1 MSAAI
6 ARPLSY
12 RVGAVA
18 YKAQVVTIW
27 EAFRRWF
34 RERDFPLEYVLFST
48 YDEQVAALRGGWI
61 DVAWN
66 TNLAYV
72 ATVNATNGRCRA
84 IAMRDTDRNWTS
96 HLIVPADSVAVG
108 LGLEGMRGRRVG
120 FGDSDSPQAWILPA
134 YAMRSAG
141 FDPLVDILGERLDQ
155 DVGKHGDTGGAEF
168 AQLERLRA
176 GELDGCVVSD
186 PTWTGVRE
194 AGADAGLVIA
204 WTSPPFHHCN
214 FTTLLESSADHDGFV
229 RLLMSMNEDDPQIRE
244 PMRLEYVH
252 RWVEPD
258 VSGYVDLLEAVRQV
272 TDGAVVG
279 RSTVVS
285 GPPLSSAS
293 A

>member
-1 MSAAI
+1 MTGVRSAA
-6 ARPLSY
+6 Y

-34 RERDFPLEYVLFST
+34 RERDLPLEYALFSS
-48 YDEQVAALRGGWI
+48 YEEQVSALQAGWI

-72 ATVNATNGRCRA
+72 ATVRATKGRCRA

-96 HLIVPADSVAVG
+96 HLIAKADAASVG
-108 LGLEGMRGRRVG
+108 LGLEGVRGCRVG

-134 YAMRSAG
+134 YAMGQAG
-141 FDPLVDILGERLDQ
+141 FDPLVDFRGELLDQ
-155 DVGKHGDTGGAEF
+155 DLGKHGDTGGSEF
-168 AQLERLRA
+168 VQLGRLRA
-176 GELDGCVVSD
+176 GELDACVVSD
-186 PTWTGVRE
+186 PTWTAVRE
-194 AGADAGLVIA
+194 AGADAGLAIA

-214 FTTLLESSADHDGFV
+214 FTALADSTADHDAFV
-229 RLLMSMNEDDPQIRE
+229 ALLMSMDENDPQIRE

-258 VSGYVDLLEAVRQV
+258 VSGYADLLKAVGIEAERSTRNEPVV
-272 TDGAVVG
+272 TDRG
-279 RSTVVS
+279 R
-285 GPPLSSAS
+285 
-293 A
+293 

>member
-1 MSAAI
+1 MSSVTT
-6 ARPLSY
+6 RRTY

-34 RERDFPLEYVLFST
+34 RDRDFPLEYVLFST
-48 YDEQVAALRGGWI
+48 YDEQIAALRAGWI

-72 ATVNATNGRCRA
+72 ATVNATDGRCRA

-96 HLIVPADSVAVG
+96 HLIVSAESAAAG
-108 LGLEGMRGRRVG
+108 GGLEGMRGRHIG

-134 YAMRSAG
+134 YAMRQAG
-141 FDPLVDILGERLDQ
+141 FDPLIDFLGERLDQ

-176 GELDGCVVSD
+176 GELEGCVVSD
-186 PTWTGVRE
+186 PSWTAIRE
-194 AGADAGLVIA
+194 AGADDGLAIA
-204 WTSPPFHHCN
+204 WTTPPFHHCN
-214 FTTLLESSADHDGFV
+214 FTALQESTADHSEFV
-229 RLLMSMNEDDPQIRE
+229 RLLMTMDEDDPQIRE

-252 RWVEPD
+252 RWVAPD
-258 VSGYVDLLEAVRQV
+258 VSGYRDLIEAVRLEAAAAEVAQ
-272 TDGAVVG
+272 G
-279 RSTVVS
+279 S
-285 GPPLSSAS
+285 
-293 A
+293 

>member
-1 MSAAI
+1 MNTGEM
-6 ARPLSY
+6 RPIVY

-27 EAFRRWF
+27 EAFRTWF
-34 RERDFPLEYVLFST
+34 RERGFHLEYLLFST
-48 YDEQVAALRGGWI
+48 YDEQVRALQAGWI
-61 DVAWN
+61 DAAWN

-72 ATVNATNGRCRA
+72 ATLKATAGRCHP

-96 HLIVPADSVAVG
+96 HLVVPVDSPAAMVG
-108 LGLEGMRGRRVG
+108 LEAMRGRRVG

-134 YAMRSAG
+134 FAMRRAG
-141 FDPLVDILGERLDQ
+141 FDPLSDIRGECLDR

-186 PTWTGVRE
+186 PTWMAVRE
-194 AGADAGLVIA
+194 AGADSGLAIA

-214 FTTLLESSADHDGFV
+214 FTVLDGSSGDHDGFV
-229 RLLMSMNEDDPQIRE
+229 RLLQSMDEDDPQIRE

-252 RWVEPD
+252 RWVGPD
-258 VSGYVDLLEAVRQV
+258 TTGYADLVEAVREMSAAHRSV
-272 TDGAVVG
+272 TQPAA
-279 RSTVVS
+279 T
-285 GPPLSSAS
+285 A
-293 A
+293 

>member
-1 MSAAI
+1 VSGQDG
-6 ARPLSY
+6 RPTVY

-34 RERDFPLEYVLFST
+34 RERAFPLEYALFST
-48 YDEQVAALRGGWI
+48 YDEQVAALQAGWI

-72 ATVNATNGRCRA
+72 ATVRATDGRCRA

-96 HLIVPADSVAVG
+96 HLIVPADSAAIS
-108 LGLEGMRGRRVG
+108 LGLEGLRGRRVG

-134 YAMRSAG
+134 YAMRQAG
-141 FDPLVDILGERLDQ
+141 FDPLIDFRGERRDQ
-155 DVGKHGDTGGAEF
+155 DIGKHGDTGGAEF
-168 AQLERLRA
+168 VQLERLRA

-186 PTWTGVRE
+186 PTWTAVRD
-194 AGADAGLVIA
+194 AGADAGLAIA

-214 FTTLLESSADHDGFV
+214 FTALLESGGDHDGFV
-229 RLLMSMNEDDPQIRE
+229 SLLMSMDEDDPQIRE

-252 RWVEPD
+252 RWVAPD
-258 VSGYVDLLEAVRQV
+258 LSGYVDLLEAVRLN
-272 TDGAVVG
+272 AE
-279 RSTVVS
+279 
-285 GPPLSSAS
+285 LSMADQPAFVHSRR
-293 A
+293 

>member
-1 MSAAI
+1 MSGGYVPGRA
-6 ARPLSY
+6 PLY

-34 RERDFPLEYVLFST
+34 MERGFPLDYVLFST
-48 YDEQVAALRGGWI
+48 YDAQVEALRAGWI

-72 ATVNATNGRCRA
+72 ATVRATGGQCRA

-96 HLIVPADSVAVG
+96 HVIVSSHSPAVD
-108 LGLEGMRGRRVG
+108 LGLEGLRGCRVG
-120 FGDSDSPQAWILPA
+120 FGDRDSPQAWILPA
-134 YAMRSAG
+134 YAMRRAG
-141 FDPLVDILGERLDQ
+141 FDPMIDIRGERLDQ

-168 AQLERLRA
+168 TQLGRLRA

-186 PTWTGVRE
+186 PTWTAVRE
-194 AGADAGLVIA
+194 AGADAGLAVA

-214 FTTLLESSADHDGFV
+214 FTALDGSRADHDGFV
-229 RLLMSMNEDDPQIRE
+229 TMLMTMREDDPQIRE

-252 RWVEPD
+252 HWMPAD
-258 VSGYVDLLEAVRQV
+258 LSGYVDLMEAVRLEAAQ
-272 TDGAVVG
+272 TQPG
-279 RSTVVS
+279 
-285 GPPLSSAS
+285 
-293 A
+293 

>member
-1 MSAAI
+1 VSIAATHP
-6 ARPLSY
+6 RPY

-34 RERDFPLEYVLFST
+34 RERDFSLEYVLFSS
-48 YDEQVAALRGGWI
+48 YDEQVGALQAGWI

-72 ATVNATNGRCRA
+72 ATVRATSGGCRA

-96 HLIVPADSVAVG
+96 HLIVPADSPAIG
-108 LGLEGMRGRRVG
+108 LGLEGVRGRRIG

-134 YAMRSAG
+134 HAMRKAG
-141 FDPLVDILGERLDQ
+141 FDPLVDFRGERLDQ
-155 DVGKHGDTGGAEF
+155 DIGKHGDTGGAEF
-168 AQLERLRA
+168 AQLARLRA

-186 PTWTGVRE
+186 PTWAAVRD
-194 AGADAGLVIA
+194 AGADDGLAIA

-214 FTTLLESSADHDGFV
+214 FTALLASSADHDEFV

-252 RWVEPD
+252 RWVPPD
-258 VSGYVDLLEAVRQV
+258 VSGYGDLLDAVRLDADAVATDQPAV
-272 TDGAVVG
+272 THGS
-279 RSTVVS
+279 R
-285 GPPLSSAS
+285 
-293 A
+293 

>member
-1 MSAAI
+1 MDGE
-6 ARPLSY
+6 RRY

-27 EAFRRWF
+27 EAFRQWF
-34 RERDFPLEYVLFST
+34 RERGFPLEYVLFST
-48 YDEQVAALRGGWI
+48 YDEQVAALQRGWI

-72 ATVNATNGRCRA
+72 ATLAATAGRCRP

-96 HLIVPADSVAVG
+96 HLIVPARSPAVEHG
-108 LGLEGMRGRRVG
+108 LRGMVGARIG
-120 FGDSDSPQAWILPA
+120 FGDTDSPQAWLLPA
-134 YAMRSAG
+134 YAMRREG
-141 FDPLVDILGERLDQ
+141 FDPLIGARGERLDR

-186 PTWTGVRE
+186 PTWAAVRE
-194 AGADAGLVIA
+194 AGADKGFVIA
-204 WTSPPFHHCN
+204 WTTPPFHHCN
-214 FTTLLESSADHDGFV
+214 FTTLEESTADHEGFV
-229 RLLMSMNEDDPQIRE
+229 RLLFSMDEHDPQIRE

-258 VSGYVDLLEAVRQV
+258 LSGYVDLIAAVGLADR
-272 TDGAVVG
+272 
-279 RSTVVS
+279 VS
-285 GPPLSSAS
+285 ALAGG
-293 A
+293 

>member
-1 MSAAI
+1 MSAAT
-6 ARPLSY
+6 ARPPTY

-34 RERDFPLEYVLFST
+34 RARDFPLEYVLFST
-48 YDEQVAALRGGWI
+48 YDEQVGALREGWI

-72 ATVNATNGRCRA
+72 ATVRATDGRCRA

-96 HLIVPADSVAVG
+96 HLIVPADSVAVR

-134 YAMRSAG
+134 YAMRKAG
-141 FDPLVDILGERLDQ
+141 FDPLDDILGERLDQ

-186 PTWTGVRE
+186 PTWAGVRD
-194 AGADAGLVIA
+194 AGADAGLAIA

-214 FTTLLESSADHDGFV
+214 FTALLNSSADHDGFL
-229 RLLMSMNEDDPQIRE
+229 RLLMSMNETDPQIRE

-252 RWVEPD
+252 RWVPPD
-258 VSGYVDLLEAVRQV
+258 VSGYVDLLEAVGQGA
-272 TDGAVVG
+272 DGARVEQ
-279 RSTVVS
+279 SAVVS
-285 GPPLSSAS
+285 GSS
-293 A
+293 

>member
-1 MSAAI
+1 MTVAA
-6 ARPLSY
+6 ARRPSY

-48 YDEQVAALRGGWI
+48 YDEQVDALRDGWI

-72 ATVNATNGRCRA
+72 ASVNATNGRCRA

-96 HLIVPADSVAVG
+96 HLIVPADSAWAG
-108 LGLEGMRGRRVG
+108 LGLAGLRGRRVG

-134 YAMRSAG
+134 YAMRQAG
-141 FDPLVDILGERLDQ
+141 FDPLVDLRGERLDQ
-155 DVGKHGDTGGAEF
+155 DLGKHGDTGGAEF

-186 PTWTGVRE
+186 PTWAAVCD
-194 AGADAGLVIA
+194 AGADVGLTIA

-214 FTTLLESSADHDGFV
+214 FTALEDSQADHAGFV
-229 RLLMSMNEDDPQIRE
+229 GLLMSMDENDPQIRE

-252 RWVEPD
+252 RWVAPD
-258 VSGYVDLLEAVRQV
+258 VSGYADLLDAVRLDA
-272 TDGAVVG
+272 DGATTRPAVLPG
-279 RSTVVS
+279 SR
-285 GPPLSSAS
+285 
-293 A
+293 

>member
-1 MSAAI
+1 MAGDGSDG
-6 ARPLSY
+6 REVY

-34 RERDFPLEYVLFST
+34 RERGVPLEYVLFST
-48 YDEQVAALRGGWI
+48 YEEQLAALAAGWI

-72 ATVNATNGRCRA
+72 ATLRATGGRCRA

-96 HLIVPADSVAVG
+96 HVVVLVDSPATSGG
-108 LGLEGMRGRRVG
+108 LAALRGLRVG

-134 YAMRSAG
+134 YAMRREG
-141 FDPLVDILGERLDQ
+141 FDPLVDLRGERLDR
-155 DVGKHGDTGGAEF
+155 DLGKHGDTGEAEF

-176 GELDGCVVSD
+176 GDLDACVVSE
-186 PTWTGVRE
+186 PTWAAVRE
-194 AGADAGLVIA
+194 AGADAGLAIA

-214 FTTLLESSADHDGFV
+214 FTVLEDSAADHDRFV
-229 RLLMSMNEDDPQIRE
+229 DLLLTMDEDDPQIRE

-252 RWVEPD
+252 RWVGPD
-258 VSGYVDLLEAVRQV
+258 PSGYIDLIAATE
-272 TDGAVVG
+272 
-279 RSTVVS
+279 
-285 GPPLSSAS
+285 PPERTA
-293 A
+293 

>member
-1 MSAAI
+1 MSVDV
-6 ARPLSY
+6 ARPHGY

-18 YKAQVVTIW
+18 YKAQVVTVW

-34 RERDFPLEYVLFST
+34 REREFPLGYVLFST
-48 YDEQVAALRGGWI
+48 YDEQVRALQAGWI

-72 ATVNATNGRCRA
+72 ATVGATDGGCRA

-96 HLIVPADSVAVG
+96 HVIVPADSTAIA
-108 LGLEGMRGRRVG
+108 LGLEGLRGRRVG

-134 YAMRSAG
+134 YAMRQAG
-141 FDPLVDILGERLDQ
+141 FDPLVDFRGERLDQ

-168 AQLERLRA
+168 VQLERLRA

-186 PTWTGVRE
+186 PTWAAVRD
-194 AGADAGLVIA
+194 AGADIGLAIA

-214 FTTLLESSADHDGFV
+214 FTALLESGADHDGFV
-229 RLLMSMNEDDPQIRE
+229 SLLMSMDEDDPQIRE

-252 RWVEPD
+252 RWVAPD
-258 VSGYVDLLEAVRQV
+258 LSGYVDLLEAVRLNAEQ
-272 TDGAVVG
+272 
-279 RSTVVS
+279 
-285 GPPLSSAS
+285 SA
-293 A
+293 ADQPALIPG

>member
-1 MSAAI
+1 MSI
-6 ARPLSY
+6 AGAPPRPY

-34 RERDFPLEYVLFST
+34 RERGFPLEYVLFST
-48 YDEQVAALRGGWI
+48 YDEQVAALQAGWI

-72 ATVNATNGRCRA
+72 ATVRATDGRCRA

-96 HLIVPADSVAVG
+96 HLIVAADSPAIR
-108 LGLEGMRGRRVG
+108 LGLEGLRGRRVG
-120 FGDSDSPQAWILPA
+120 FGDSDSSQAWILPS
-134 YAMRSAG
+134 YAMRRAG
-141 FDPLVDILGERLDQ
+141 FDPLVDFRGERLDQ

-176 GELDGCVVSD
+176 NELDGCIVSD
-186 PTWTGVRE
+186 PTWTAVRD
-194 AGADAGLVIA
+194 AGTDAGLAIA

-214 FTTLLESSADHDGFV
+214 FTVLEESIADHDGFV
-229 RLLMSMNEDDPQIRE
+229 RLLMSMSEDDPQIRE

-252 RWVEPD
+252 WWVAPD
-258 VSGYVDLLEAVRQV
+258 LSGYVDLLEAVRLEA
-272 TDGAVVG
+272 DGSRAELVIVG
-279 RSTVVS
+279 
-285 GPPLSSAS
+285 
-293 A
+293 